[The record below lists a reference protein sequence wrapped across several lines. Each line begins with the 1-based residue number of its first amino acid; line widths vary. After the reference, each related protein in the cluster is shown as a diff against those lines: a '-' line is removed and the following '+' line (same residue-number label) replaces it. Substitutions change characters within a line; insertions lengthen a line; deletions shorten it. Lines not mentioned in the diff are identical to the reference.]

1 MRLLDRLSH
10 PINIIFRIGRF
21 QVRPLSLLVFTSLM
35 ILVLVVLSGCSTIM
49 PTASKTAPTSAA
61 ILPSSKP
68 LIPASSLLPSGTSA
82 AATTGKSTLKSLE
95 AFPLKVKASLSSH
108 GVSLSIEAMIRNP
121 NSENVTIDDFKV
133 STLNASGS
141 NCTQDTFPGGSIEA
155 ITSKVFTFNI
165 EIPGQFLAERELT
178 LEVSTQTATPAAPL
192 PIKSD
197 LQINVSDT
205 LERLII
211 HPGLN
216 LQTSISKI
224 SYFPGQPMVEAE
236 VEGTITNPN
245 PLDLNFTY
253 LWFQIYNKN
262 DVPTRD
268 SPIQSASIPGAVI
281 PASTGYPFKSTLYLP
296 LAVLNQTGLK
306 TYAYTSVQYLNYLQS
321 INNTVAF
328 SVPKVGS
335 LLSIPQLTFN
345 VKSGWKNNEVN
356 KIYVVSVTGEVTNDN
371 AFSLTGGDFKLN
383 LYNNATGALLK
394 SATTSIDIVK
404 GSSTR
409 SVINASFDFT
419 QQDMGRKG
427 FDLAVAG
434 DINMGL
440 QGVNE
445 KIPVSARIVSPLVP

>member
-216 LQTSISKI
+216 LQTSSFK
-224 SYFPGQPMVEAE
+224 GVVEINRVE
-236 VEGTITNPN
+236 V
-245 PLDLNFTY
+245 
-253 LWFQIYNKN
+253 
-262 DVPTRD
+262 
-268 SPIQSASIPGAVI
+268 
-281 PASTGYPFKSTLYLP
+281 STG
-296 LAVLNQTGLK
+296 
-306 TYAYTSVQYLNYLQS
+306 
-321 INNTVAF
+321 
-328 SVPKVGS
+328 
-335 LLSIPQLTFN
+335 
-345 VKSGWKNNEVN
+345 
-356 KIYVVSVTGEVTNDN
+356 
-371 AFSLTGGDFKLN
+371 
-383 LYNNATGALLK
+383 
-394 SATTSIDIVK
+394 
-404 GSSTR
+404 
-409 SVINASFDFT
+409 
-419 QQDMGRKG
+419 
-427 FDLAVAG
+427 
-434 DINMGL
+434 
-440 QGVNE
+440 GV
-445 KIPVSARIVSPLVP
+445 